1 MNALQHFEAAMN
13 RHERHLIGR
22 LTSPADIQAFLDRI
36 AYKVKTAYQSPLGVL
51 RTREANCFD
60 GALFAAAALRRIGQA
75 SVIVHMRA
83 SDDDDHV
90 IALHRSNGF
99 VGAVAKSNFV
109 GLRYREAIYRNIR
122 ELLMSY
128 FELYFNLRGKKSLR
142 AYTDPLNLRPFDRIS
157 WMTRDDAIETISVRL
172 DSLKRHS
179 LVTAHLV
186 RRLSP
191 VDRRTYRANLL
202 GATMRGRYRRK
213 RGR

>member
-13 RHERHLIGR
+13 RQERHLICR
-22 LTSPADIQAFLDRI
+22 LTSPVAIQAFLDRI

-75 SVIVHMRA
+75 PVILHMQA

-90 IALHRSNGF
+90 IALHRRDGF

-109 GLRYREAIYRNIR
+109 GLRYREAVYRNIR

-128 FELYFNLRGKKSLR
+128 FELYFNLKGKKSLR
-142 AYTDPLNLRPFDRIS
+142 AYTNPLNLSAFDRIG
-157 WMTRDDAIETISVRL
+157 WMTRDDAIETISLRL
-172 DSLKRHS
+172 DSLKQHPLLPASLIRH
-179 LVTAHLV
+179 
-186 RRLSP
+186 LSP

-202 GATMRGRYRRK
+202 GATMRGMHRRK
-213 RGR
+213 RG

>member
-1 MNALQHFEAAMN
+1 MNAVLQFESALN
-13 RHERHLIGR
+13 RREKNLIRH
-22 LTSPADIQAFLDRI
+22 LTSPGAIQAFLDRI

-75 SVIVHMRA
+75 PVILHLHA

-90 IALHRSNGF
+90 IALHRRGGF

-142 AYTDPLNLRPFDRIS
+142 AYSDPLNLRPFDRLS
-157 WMTRDDAIETISVRL
+157 WMTRDDAIETISLRL
-172 DSLKRHS
+172 DSLQRHS
-179 LVTAHLV
+179 LVTAPLV

-202 GATMRGRYRRK
+202 GATMTGMHRRNRGR
-213 RGR
+213 

>member
-1 MNALQHFEAAMN
+1 MNALQHFEAALS
-13 RHERHLIGR
+13 RDERRLIGR
-22 LTSPADIQAFLDRI
+22 LTSPGAIQAFLDRI
-36 AYKVKTAYQSPLGVL
+36 AYKVQTAYQSPLGVL

-75 SVIVHMRA
+75 PVILHMTA
-83 SDDDDHV
+83 ADDDDHV
-90 IALHRSNGF
+90 IALHRRDGF

-142 AYTDPLNLRPFDRIS
+142 AYTDPLNLRSFDRLS
-157 WMTRDDAIETISVRL
+157 WMTRDDAIETISVHL

-179 LVTAHLV
+179 LVTLPMV

-202 GATMRGRYRRK
+202 GATMTGMHRRK
-213 RGR
+213 RSR

>member
-1 MNALQHFEAAMN
+1 MNAVQHFEAALS
-13 RHERHLIGR
+13 RDERRLIGR
-22 LTSPADIQAFLDRI
+22 LVSPDAIQAFLDGV
-36 AYKVKTAYQSPLGVL
+36 AYKVKTSYQSPIGVL

-75 SVIVHMRA
+75 PVILHMTA
-83 SDDDDHV
+83 ADDDDHV
-90 IALHRSNGF
+90 IALHRRDGF

-109 GLRYREAIYRNIR
+109 GLRYREAIYRNMR

-142 AYTDPLNLRPFDRIS
+142 AYTDPLNLSSFDRLS

-172 DSLKRHS
+172 DSLKRHA
-179 LVTAHLV
+179 LVTSPMV

-202 GATMRGRYRRK
+202 GATMTGMHRRNRGR
-213 RGR
+213 

>member
-1 MNALQHFEAAMN
+1 
-13 RHERHLIGR
+13 
-22 LTSPADIQAFLDRI
+22 
-36 AYKVKTAYQSPLGVL
+36 
-51 RTREANCFD
+51 
-60 GALFAAAALRRIGQA
+60 
-75 SVIVHMRA
+75 MRA
-83 SDDDDHV
+83 SNDDDHV
-90 IALHRSNGF
+90 IALHRRDGF

-128 FELYFNLRGKKSLR
+128 FELYFNLRGEKSLR

-157 WMTRDDAIETISVRL
+157 WMTSDDAVETISVRL

-179 LVTAHLV
+179 LVNAPLV

-202 GATMRGRYRRK
+202 GATMRGMHRRK
-213 RGR
+213 RG